1 MSTVRAPAR
10 LWISIVVAAAATC
23 LSLLAG
29 VSLIVAIALWIG
41 VVFDWS
47 SPRDSAVPARPKR
60 VPPEP
65 ARASWIPARNDQTL

>member
-10 LWISIVVAAAATC
+10 LWISIVVAATATC

-29 VSLIVAIALWIG
+29 VSLIIAIALWIG
-41 VVFDWS
+41 VVFDWY
-47 SPRDSAVPARPKR
+47 SPTDFAVPARPKR

-65 ARASWIPARNDQTL
+65 ARASWIPAPNDQTL